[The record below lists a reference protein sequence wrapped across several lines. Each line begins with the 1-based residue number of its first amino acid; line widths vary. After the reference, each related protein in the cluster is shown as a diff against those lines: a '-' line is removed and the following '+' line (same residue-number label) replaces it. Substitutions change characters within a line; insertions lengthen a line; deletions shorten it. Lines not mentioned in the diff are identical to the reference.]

1 MNLELF
7 VDTYE
12 AKKHTASGDE
22 FVKEHITN
30 EYVPYETKC
39 DIAGAIIDTS
49 YHEDYSDNSG
59 KTSRKLYINSP
70 SRYLL
75 TCISVVDLYT
85 DIKRDKTN
93 SNILADFNRLNK
105 AGLIDKIIANIPECE
120 IDELNM
126 VIDMTA
132 KDLMTNEYEPHAFI
146 REQISRFGEL
156 IGQSLAPVLQ
166 GIDWQKAE
174 NVVKQLAAEK
184 LK

>member
-39 DIAGAIIDTS
+39 GIAEAIINAS
-49 YHEDYSDNSG
+49 YYEDYPDGNG
-59 KTSRKLYINSP
+59 GTRRELRLNTP

-75 TCISVVDLYT
+75 TCMSIVDLYT
-85 DIKRDKTN
+85 DIDRNKGR
-93 SNILADFNRLNK
+93 SNMVADYNLLNK
-105 AGLIDKIIANIPECE
+105 AGLIDRIITNISKRE

-126 VIDMTA
+126 VIEMVANDTVE
-132 KDLMTNEYEPHAFI
+132 NENEPHAFI
-146 REQISRFGEL
+146 RAQVARFSEL
-156 IGQSLAPVLQ
+156 FGAAVAPVLE
-166 GIDWQKAE
+166 GLDWQKAE
-174 NVVKQLAAEK
+174 EALKEFAAEK